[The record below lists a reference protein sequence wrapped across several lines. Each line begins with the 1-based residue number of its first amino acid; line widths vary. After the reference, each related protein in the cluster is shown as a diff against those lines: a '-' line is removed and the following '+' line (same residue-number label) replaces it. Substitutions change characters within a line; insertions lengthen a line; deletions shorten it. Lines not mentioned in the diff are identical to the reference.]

1 MTILL
6 RPTWSGVV
14 AFSLC
19 LGLGAEI
26 ASAQTP
32 EQFYKGKQI
41 DLFVSVA
48 NGGNGIYARPMAKY
62 MRRYIPG
69 EPNIVIREMPG
80 AGGLTVANYVAQTA
94 NKEGLAF
101 TTVNRGIL
109 IDPLLKTPGAN
120 FDASKLRSVGSLGS
134 EVAVCALNAQSPV
147 DSIQKARESAVV
159 LGSIGPT
166 TITTTYPH
174 LLNAVAGTKFKVV
187 TGYPTTG
194 EIMLAMERREVDG
207 ICVSYGTLNTAKPDW
222 IPGKKVNVLVQFSF
236 TPHPHAN
243 LKGVPTLRDIIS
255 DADSV
260 KMAEFYTMPDELAR
274 PYFAPQEVPADRLA
288 ALRKAF
294 DASLKDPEFLAEANQ
309 MKMEVDYMSG
319 EDMER
324 KLKAIY
330 AIPES
335 TVQKVVDALARERE
349 TNASKK

>member
-1 MTILL
+1 MNVILRTTKL
-6 RPTWSGVV
+6 GLAGVV
-14 AFSLC
+14 FC
-19 LGLGAEI
+19 LATGA
-26 ASAQTP
+26 ALAQSV
-32 EQFYKGKQI
+32 EEFYKGKQI
-41 DLFVSVA
+41 DLLVSVA
-48 NGGNGIYARPMAKY
+48 NGGNGVYARPMAKY

-69 EPNIVIREMPG
+69 NPNIVIREMPG
-80 AGGLTVANYVAQTA
+80 AGGLTVANYAAQTA

-120 FDASKLRSVGSLGS
+120 FDASKLRSIGSLGS
-134 EVAVCALNAQSPV
+134 EVAVCALNAQSAV
-147 DSIQKARESAVV
+147 DTIQKARESAAV

-207 ICVSYGTLNTAKPDW
+207 ICVSYGTLNTARPDW

-236 TPHPHAN
+236 NPHPDPN
-243 LKGVPTLRDIIS
+243 LKGVATLRDLVR
-255 DADSV
+255 DADSE

-274 PYFAPQEVPADRLA
+274 PYFAPQEVPADRLV

-294 DASLKDPEFLAEANQ
+294 ELSLKDPEFLAEAGQ
-309 MKMEVDYMSG
+309 LKLEVDYMSG

-324 KLKAIY
+324 RLKALY
-330 AIPES
+330 AIPAS

>member
-1 MTILL
+1 MNVVRQVTMM
-6 RPTWSGVV
+6 GVAGL
-14 AFSLC
+14 AFC
-19 LGLGAEI
+19 LTDAGAALGQSVE
-26 ASAQTP
+26 
-32 EQFYKGKQI
+32 EFYNGKQI

-48 NGGNGIYARPMAKY
+48 NGGNGVYARPMAKY

-69 EPNIVIREMPG
+69 NPNIVIREMPG

-120 FDASKLRSVGSLGS
+120 FDASKLRSIGSLGS
-134 EVAVCALNAQSPV
+134 EVAVCALNALSPV
-147 DSIQKARESAVV
+147 ETVQKARESVAV

-174 LLNAVAGTKFKVV
+174 LLNTVAGTKFKVV

-207 ICVSYGTLNTAKPDW
+207 ICVSYGTLNTARPDW

-236 TPHPHAN
+236 NPHPN
-243 LKGVPTLRDIIS
+243 LKGVPTLRDLVR
-255 DADSV
+255 DGDSE

-294 DASLKDPEFLAEANQ
+294 EATLKDPEFQAEASQ
-309 MKMEVDYMSG
+309 LKLEVDYMSG

-324 KLKAIY
+324 RLKTLY
-330 AIPES
+330 AIPDS
-335 TVQKVVDALARERE
+335 TVQKVIDALARERE